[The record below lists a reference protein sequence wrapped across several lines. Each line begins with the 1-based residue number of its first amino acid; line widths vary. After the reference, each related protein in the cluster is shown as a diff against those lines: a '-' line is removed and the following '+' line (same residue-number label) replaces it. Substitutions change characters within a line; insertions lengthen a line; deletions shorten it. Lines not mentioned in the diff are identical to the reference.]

1 MAANGTDQEPHS
13 PKDARLTSLDRRL
26 DQLKAEEAL
35 KNGRMSTE
43 SQRVIR
49 SAGMRILSDLI
60 GLPFG
65 AGLIGWVI
73 DRMAGTTPWVMLAM
87 LFLRR
92 VRPGAIVGGLL
103 CGDVVAL
110 GLHLSG
116 WPIGGLNPGFVG
128 LLANGGIMLGATRLW
143 PGAVREPVAARWAVR
158 REGEGSRWAT

>member
-1 MAANGTDQEPHS
+1 MAANGTDQEPQS

-65 AGLIGWVI
+65 AGLIGWLI

-87 LFLRR
+87 LFL
-92 VRPGAIVGGLL
+92 GFGL
-103 CGDVVAL
+103 
-110 GLHLSG
+110 
-116 WPIGGLNPGFVG
+116 
-128 LLANGGIMLGATRLW
+128 
-143 PGAVREPVAARWAVR
+143 AVRSVFRVANNRTGQGPDTK
-158 REGEGSRWAT
+158 E